1 MQARLSQKGSRLSLR
16 PAETSG
22 PADEAKAEPA
32 VATPSVPVFD
42 PEALAVTT
50 YGDGGAGFIQGKNY
64 FTAAGKFVRE
74 LPKEQW
80 YITTPEMERNNK
92 IARAKWRAM
101 RHGKQ
106 AGRPG
111 GPAIPEKLL
120 EVHKENS
127 RALAAEAL
135 AE

>member
-1 MQARLSQKGSRLSLR
+1 MARNVGSTLSLKPKAAPEPEP
-16 PAETSG
+16 PAP
-22 PADEAKAEPA
+22 PAPA
-32 VATPSVPVFD
+32 AIPVFD

-80 YITTPEMERNNK
+80 YLTTPEMERNNK